1 MYCPSIR
8 KKNHF
13 DYGTIQP
20 QSAGPEIDGPV
31 GHRTILVCFE
41 NTEKILV
48 MNCVLNK
55 EAYGCARIP
64 TFLE

>member
-1 MYCPSIR
+1 MYCLSIR

-41 NTEKILV
+41 NTEKL
-48 MNCVLNK
+48 
-55 EAYGCARIP
+55 
-64 TFLE
+64 